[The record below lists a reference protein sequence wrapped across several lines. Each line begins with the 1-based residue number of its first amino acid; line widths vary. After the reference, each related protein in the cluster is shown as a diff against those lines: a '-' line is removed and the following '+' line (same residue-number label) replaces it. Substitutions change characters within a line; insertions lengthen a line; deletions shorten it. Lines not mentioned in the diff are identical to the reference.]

1 MNRTE
6 TKVPKLL
13 IEDNPP
19 KSISKKIESYAFRL
33 SAYPLIYLLLLYIF
47 IIIKCYLGEVL
58 GATGSNNNPITST

>member
-33 SAYPLIYLLLLYIF
+33 SAYPLICRF
-47 IIIKCYLGEVL
+47 IIIKYYLGEVL